1 MFHVPPQITTNA
13 EHSYFQ
19 ASLHLHHVIRK
30 DLNDILSEDIAPSNG
45 ETTIEQVHASLQKLE
60 KQLFGSESQF
70 DVNIKGCCLYTR
82 SLEGRLTTT
91 SGCHLV

>member
-1 MFHVPPQITTNA
+1 MFHVPPRIAINA
-13 EHSYFQ
+13 EHSYFGRTLN
-19 ASLHLHHVIRK
+19 LHRIIRK
-30 DLNDILSEDIAPSNG
+30 DLNDILSEDVEPSNG

-82 SLEGRLTTT
+82 SLEGWLTTS
-91 SGCHLV
+91 SGCHIN